1 MVWCSLHGVP
11 TPGSKQQLS
20 RQDVEDAVED
30 WPPPRQPQSVPGRRQ
45 RRVICAS
52 CNQTLHMHHPCST
65 LPLVLRLSIHV
76 LYPSP
81 ALRLSIHDY
90 VLSFSRTTS
99 CITLLA
105 LNCDHVIPY
114 HDFLAKHLYHGH
126 KPPLMTDFVFNT
138 WQVLHLFPTILRPWL
153 PFWSAKLN
161 VPSCQTQWP
170 EFKVLP
176 FSNWLTLTPDSDN
189 SLTRLNHLPLK

>member
-20 RQDVEDAVED
+20 RQDVEDAVDD

-65 LPLVLRLSIHV
+65 LPQHYVCGSMAMLF
-76 LYPSP
+76 PSL
-81 ALRLSIHDY
+81 ALHLA
-90 VLSFSRTTS
+90 
-99 CITLLA
+99 LLA

-114 HDFLAKHLYHGH
+114 HDFLAKRLYQGH
-126 KPPLMTDFVFNT
+126 KPPMMTDFVLKHDKYRT
-138 WQVLHLFPTILRPWL
+138 YSL
-153 PFWSAKLN
+153 
-161 VPSCQTQWP
+161 
-170 EFKVLP
+170 
-176 FSNWLTLTPDSDN
+176 LTETLAMISTALIPYLTETLAMISTALIPY
-189 SLTRLNHLPLK
+189 